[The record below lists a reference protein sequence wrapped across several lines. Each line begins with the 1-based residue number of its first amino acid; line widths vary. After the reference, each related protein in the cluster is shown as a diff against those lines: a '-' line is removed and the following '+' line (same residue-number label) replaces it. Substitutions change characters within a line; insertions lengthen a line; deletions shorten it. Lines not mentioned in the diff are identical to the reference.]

1 MSKKIDRAKHGPG
14 LVEIVLGVV
23 LSIIL
28 GVVLGALLL
37 VLRPIS
43 QVKEMPKDPVKG
55 MVYYIEGSKDT
66 SKARQALAKRKAF
79 VEGQSVSVTEDEINS
94 LITPAPGAATPP
106 PPAKAADKAKAPA
119 PQKGKD

>member
-1 MSKKIDRAKHGPG
+1 MSKKINRAAHGPS

-28 GVVLGALLL
+28 GVALGAVLL

-43 QVKEMPKDPVKG
+43 QVKEMPKEPAKG

-66 SKARQALAKRKAF
+66 SKGRQALAKRKAF
-79 VEGQSVSVTEDEINS
+79 VEGQSISVTEDEINS
-94 LITPAPGAATPP
+94 LINPAGAATP
-106 PPAKAADKAKAPA
+106 
-119 PQKGKD
+119 